1 MNWTRIFLFALL
13 TLCVTGSISYAGMR
27 GCMRLSKMENPFFA
41 LALQKAA
48 VLAYTLPI
56 LFAVIFFRRAGGFF
70 RREDRIIEGV
80 FWMDRMKIDD
90 KICLVLELVWLCG
103 FVVELLERLLAQH
116 RMNYIWRQNIPVIR
130 GRRYEVFEQ
139 CRERF
144 GLSRV
149 ELFENYALPSPVSA
163 KNGSLMIVLPT
174 QPYSEKE
181 LHMIFAHEMNHIRH
195 RDLWWRRLMVIGSLL
210 NWYHPW
216 QRALEK
222 DLIACQEIVCDL
234 RASTGQTMF
243 TQREYCVFL
252 AKLSDYPYGNSP
264 ITALRESKHMT
275 IRRIK
280 AMVQAKKMKKPKG
293 WMLTASCAGLLAA
306 ALLPASAV
314 SAQVIAWEEGRIYA
328 SEDATQVEATELENS
343 GEVHT
348 AYAEDDPSVIEVDL
362 TGEAALYSNA
372 VNIDRYISQNI
383 RVLIHEQSMSRGDKI
398 SIVVSCSN
406 DGAVYRVGVKN
417 MDTGVMKYVEGS
429 GGQTF
434 VYSIPS
440 NGRYSAYVENR
451 SNQIIKVT
459 GTALYDD

>member
-1 MNWTRIFLFALL
+1 
-13 TLCVTGSISYAGMR
+13 
-27 GCMRLSKMENPFFA
+27 
-41 LALQKAA
+41 
-48 VLAYTLPI
+48 
-56 LFAVIFFRRAGGFF
+56 
-70 RREDRIIEGV
+70 
-80 FWMDRMKIDD
+80 
-90 KICLVLELVWLCG
+90 
-103 FVVELLERLLAQH
+103 
-116 RMNYIWRQNIPVIR
+116 
-130 GRRYEVFEQ
+130 
-139 CRERF
+139 
-144 GLSRV
+144 
-149 ELFENYALPSPVSA
+149 
-163 KNGSLMIVLPT
+163 
-174 QPYSEKE
+174 
-181 LHMIFAHEMNHIRH
+181 
-195 RDLWWRRLMVIGSLL
+195 
-210 NWYHPW
+210 
-216 QRALEK
+216 
-222 DLIACQEIVCDL
+222 
-234 RASTGQTMF
+234 
-243 TQREYCVFL
+243 
-252 AKLSDYPYGNSP
+252 
-264 ITALRESKHMT
+264 
-275 IRRIK
+275 
-280 AMVQAKKMKKPKG
+280 MVQAKKMKKPKG